1 MVRGQF
7 ELRQEK
13 TKVIA
18 MAKQPTEKVH
28 EKGKGPP
35 SGAAQSEKKPKP
47 KPPAE
52 GAEKAKSDKA
62 KEKDK
67 EKGKEAAA
75 AEKEKAP
82 KAPPRPPADPRL
94 KVFKK
99 FHGKFL
105 PRGPLRDRYKVLMDR
120 WNSGE
125 DHGGVTTE
133 ELRSLYDDWKRA
145 REKRARPVGT
155 SG

>member
-1 MVRGQF
+1 
-7 ELRQEK
+7 
-13 TKVIA
+13 

-35 SGAAQSEKKPKP
+35 SGQAQGAKKPKP
-47 KPPAE
+47 KPSPEA
-52 GAEKAKSDKA
+52 AEKAKAKADKG
-62 KEKDK
+62 KDK
-67 EKGKEAAA
+67 EKEAAA

-94 KVFKK
+94 KVLKK

-105 PRGPLRDRYKVLMDR
+105 PRGPLRDRYKVLMER

-125 DHGGVTTE
+125 SHDGVTAE

-145 REKRARPVGT
+145 RQKPARLIRA

>member
-1 MVRGQF
+1 LDTRNN
-7 ELRQEK
+7 
-13 TKVIA
+13 KVNA

-35 SGAAQSEKKPKP
+35 QGAGQAEKKPKA
-47 KPPAE
+47 KPAPEA
-52 GAEKAKSDKA
+52 AEKAKADKA
-62 KEKDK
+62 KSAEAKA

-75 AEKEKAP
+75 PEKEKAP

-94 KVFKK
+94 KVLKK
-99 FHGKFL
+99 FYGKFL
-105 PRGPLRDRYKVLMDR
+105 PRGPLRDRHRALMQR

-133 ELRSLYDDWKRA
+133 ELKSLHEDWKKA
-145 REKRARPVGT
+145 REKPPRPVRV
-155 SG
+155 